1 MSAQADKPD
10 SEIRGIKKVNVAR
23 ASGIMLAGTMLSRIL
38 GFVRAALL
46 IALIGSIGANDA
58 FQAANNLPNIIY
70 NLLASSILSAVLV
83 PQIVRALQRKN
94 SDEFINRLLTLFT
107 TGLLLLTLICVALAP
122 VFITL
127 FAAKLDPGWK
137 QLAITF
143 LIGHSPKFSF
153 MVFIRCGDSSSTRK
167 VLLAHICGHRW

>member
-1 MSAQADKPD
+1 MS
-10 SEIRGIKKVNVAR
+10 SEDEKTDPEIKGIKKINVAR
-23 ASGIMLAGTMLSRIL
+23 ASGIMLAGTMVSRLL

-58 FQAANNLPNIIY
+58 FQAANSLPNIIY

-107 TGLLLLTLICVALAP
+107 TG
-122 VFITL
+122 
-127 FAAKLDPGWK
+127 
-137 QLAITF
+137 
-143 LIGHSPKFSF
+143 
-153 MVFIRCGDSSSTRK
+153 
-167 VLLAHICGHRW
+167 

>member
-83 PQIVRALQRKN
+83 PQIVRA
-94 SDEFINRLLTLFT
+94 FT
-107 TGLLLLTLICVALAP
+107 TQE
-122 VFITL
+122 F
-127 FAAKLDPGWK
+127 
-137 QLAITF
+137 
-143 LIGHSPKFSF
+143 
-153 MVFIRCGDSSSTRK
+153 
-167 VLLAHICGHRW
+167 

>member
-107 TGLLLLTLICVALAP
+107 TGLLVLTLICVALAP

-137 QLAITF
+137 QLGITF
-143 LIGHSPKFSF
+143 SYWSLPQ
-153 MVFIRCGDSSSTRK
+153 VFFYGAPFRQKPT
-167 VLLAHICGHRW
+167 W